1 MFRQFRILIL
11 LWVLLLV
18 AVSGWLTKM
27 RATDWREPL
36 HVAVYPINGDGSD
49 RAGSY
54 IEQLTAG
61 SFEPIEGYLAEQA
74 ADYGV
79 GLRDVVD
86 IDLAPQVQTI
96 PPAAPQ
102 GGGWWQVGAWSLQL
116 RYWAWRNDPYD
127 GPTPDIKLYV
137 LYFDPDQN
145 PRLAHS
151 LGLQKTMTG
160 VINAFADRR
169 MEGSNQVVMTHE
181 LLHTLG
187 ATDKYDPA
195 SNQPTFPFGYAE
207 PDLQPRFPQRY
218 AEIMGGRIPRS
229 PVEAEIP
236 RSLRETRIGPATAQ
250 EINWARALSE
260 AVGTDN
266 H

>member
-1 MFRQFRILIL
+1 MFRRFRILIL

-18 AVSGWLTKM
+18 AVSGWLTEL

-36 HVAVYPINGDGSD
+36 HVVIYPINGDDSARAD
-49 RAGSY
+49 RY
-54 IEQLTAG
+54 IEQLTAV
-61 SFEPIEGYLAEQA
+61 SFEPIEEYLAMQA

-79 GLRDVVD
+79 ALHDVID
-86 IDLAPQVQTI
+86 IDLAPRVPTI
-96 PPAAPQ
+96 PPVAPQ
-102 GGGWWQVGAWSLQL
+102 GGSWWQVGAWSLRL

-127 GPTPDIKLYV
+127 GPSPDIKLYV
-137 LYFDPDQN
+137 LYFDPDRN

-169 MEGSNQVVMTHE
+169 MEGSNQVIMTHE

-195 SNQPTFPFGYAE
+195 SNQPLYPIGYAE
-207 PDLQPRFPQRY
+207 PDRQPRFPQRY

-236 RSLRETRIGPATAQ
+236 RSLRATRVGPVTAQ
-250 EINWARALSE
+250 EINWAGASPE
-260 AVGTDN
+260 AIGDDN